1 MISREIS
8 RQLIELFRQYPIVT
22 VTGPRQSGKTVLCR
36 STFPGLGYAD
46 LGMPHERDF
55 AAADPRGFLAR
66 LGEGAIIDEVQR
78 VPDLLSHL
86 QVTADE
92 RGRNGLFV
100 LTGSEDFRFSQAIS
114 QSLAGRTAQLH
125 LLPFSLTERR
135 QAGGSGA
142 VDDILYSGFYPRIID
157 QGLAQTQALADY
169 FETYVERDVRRI
181 GEIRQLSNFRRFMR
195 LCAGRVGQPVNSSS
209 LGSDAGVSHTTA
221 REWLTILETSY
232 IIFQLSPY
240 HAQIRR
246 RLVKSPRLYFCDVG
260 LAAYLIGIENAGQL
274 ATHPLRG
281 ALFENAVVAEA
292 LKHGL
297 NRGRQPDLRF
307 FQDAKGLSCALLY
320 PTDHGIAAIDV
331 TAGATIATDSFRS
344 VHRVAGLVPGVS
356 QEIVVYGGTVR
367 QTRSDSEAI
376 PLGELGGA
384 LEKLEVDR
392 EIAGFVDENRVQV
405 PDPDDD
411 HPADENRVQV
421 PDPDDDHPADEHR
434 AHASGQDDD
443 HPADEQWVQ
452 ASGQDDVEALMI
464 VHERHIHPTLGRLD
478 SELRGLRTGRFSSF
492 RQSVNVMHGGV
503 ISSDNSL
510 LTARRWKT
518 LMERHF
524 APGGSALSSTP
535 LQVQHWCILSD
546 PTAGRGWD
554 QFGVTLS
561 VLWRLDGEQLSRTV
575 EVDGSRIQA
584 LEASIGHADL
594 SSTDPGVDQLV
605 AEVRGRIIRRIGEL
619 SVDA

>member
-181 GEIRQLSNFRRFMR
+181 GEIRQLSHFRRFMR
-195 LCAGRVGQPVNSSS
+195 LCAGRVGQPVNLSS

-292 LKHGL
+292 LKHRL

-411 HPADENRVQV
+411 HPADE
-421 PDPDDDHPADEHR
+421 HR

-503 ISSDNSL
+503 ISSDNG

-594 SSTDPGVDQLV
+594 ASTDPGVDQLV